1 MSFVGKYERVS
12 AENYDGFLETLG
24 VNAMLRKAASVSTP
38 TMKVNI
44 YVYFNFLQAVFPH
57 FFEQIGERGRWCL
70 DHQNINNVEI
80 N

>member
-44 YVYFNFLQAVFPH
+44 CVF
-57 FFEQIGERGRWCL
+57 
-70 DHQNINNVEI
+70 
-80 N
+80 